1 MMFRLYFYWLLG
13 IGIIILDRYTK
24 VIALTTL
31 ISSPYHYNHYLSFD
45 LVFNNGIAWGF
56 FNYPDKSIFYLLSLF
71 QALMILVIIINA
83 CYRIKKKLSIIG
95 HIAIIAGVASNY
107 YDRLAYSGV
116 IDFVVISYGRYA
128 WPVFN
133 IADIAIVCGAISMVL
148 WHEE

>member
-1 MMFRLYFYWLLG
+1 
-13 IGIIILDRYTK
+13 
-24 VIALTTL
+24 
-31 ISSPYHYNHYLSFD
+31 
-45 LVFNNGIAWGF
+45 
-56 FNYPDKSIFYLLSLF
+56 
-71 QALMILVIIINA
+71 MILVIIINA